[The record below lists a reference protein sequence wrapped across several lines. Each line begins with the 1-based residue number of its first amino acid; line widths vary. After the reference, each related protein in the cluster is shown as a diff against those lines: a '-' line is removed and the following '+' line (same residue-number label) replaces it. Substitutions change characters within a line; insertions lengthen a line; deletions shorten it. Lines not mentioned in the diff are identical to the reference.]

1 MFFHTY
7 IPVIAML
14 MNKEVNCSNFRGLLD
29 YLRKYYGSK
38 GILQVTEGL
47 VDNDKYLVT
56 DKVNPSKRVLIQK
69 HHLLDPAYWVS
80 YEFTL
85 HLFTN
90 AKHIVGGSNNLI
102 KAGEKATIDH
112 FSKNSLF
119 LGRIFSPKFVCK
131 QAPKVNARFN
141 RTKTVKITELTN
153 NSAKF
158 ELHYYPNF
166 QAAKDIC
173 NWNLGIY
180 TGLAKVTGVKH
191 AKCEEIKCSAE
202 GADRCVFLLTW
213 EKGPNVFKQML
224 RWILRKISKDLIT
237 DYEIMVN
244 ERDQLIDTLKQSEE
258 TLQKARDE
266 LEINVQHRTAELS
279 AANEQ
284 LTIEIE
290 ERKRAE
296 LQTRSSLK
304 EKEILL
310 REVHHRVK
318 NNFEI
323 ISSLLGMS
331 DTTKENWETKRLLE
345 NARNRI
351 YSMAIIH
358 SQLYENERFDQII
371 MERYIR
377 DLMEHL
383 FYVYAGNERW
393 ISPVIYASEVHLSI
407 NQAIPCALI
416 LNELISNTFKHA
428 FNEKE
433 SGTVWVSINTSEDG
447 TVSLKVKDNGSG
459 IPKELDLDKADGIG
473 LKLARNLVVGQLN
486 GDMCVKGDD
495 GTEIRVEFKKW
506 K

>member
-1 MFFHTY
+1 MFSY
-7 IPVIAML
+7 LIPVIAML
-14 MNKEVNCSNFRGLLD
+14 MNKEVNCSNFRGLFD
-29 YLRKYYGSK
+29 YLRKHYGSK

-47 VDNDKYLVT
+47 VDNNKYLVT
-56 DKVNPSKRVLIQK
+56 DKVNPSKHVLIQK
-69 HHLLDPAYWVS
+69 HHLLDSAYWVS

-112 FSKNSLF
+112 FSKSSLF

-153 NSAKF
+153 NSATF

-180 TGLAKVTGVKH
+180 TGLAKVTGIKH

-202 GADRCVFLLTW
+202 GADCCVFLLTW

-224 RWILRKISKDLIT
+224 RWILKKISKDLIT

-266 LEINVQHRTAELS
+266 LEIHVQHRTAELS

-459 IPKELDLDKADGIG
+459 IPEGLDLDKADGIG
-473 LKLARNLVVGQLN
+473 LRLARNLVVGQLN